1 MQGYLRMAKLSLGD
15 ETIAQNG
22 LLFRFPIVSSKILCI
37 KREMKITVNIES
49 EYVFWRYAI
58 CECVFHLRVATMN
71 ASATKSILDLNGIL
85 SRKSSTLEYF
95 ITLGNTSWWILFH
108 QQHLMLYQQYMFIL
122 LTFNV
127 SITWYLAKMLGLST
141 NEAGRQG
148 LSPRVPLVD
157 VGGLNC
163 WELGR
168 VDATFD
174 GIPRSGKL

>member
-1 MQGYLRMAKLSLGD
+1 
-15 ETIAQNG
+15 
-22 LLFRFPIVSSKILCI
+22 
-37 KREMKITVNIES
+37 
-49 EYVFWRYAI
+49 
-58 CECVFHLRVATMN
+58 
-71 ASATKSILDLNGIL
+71 
-85 SRKSSTLEYF
+85 
-95 ITLGNTSWWILFH
+95 
-108 QQHLMLYQQYMFIL
+108 MLYQQYMFIL